1 MADDKKPQ
9 TLTAALRALANRW
22 TFNAREY
29 SREAKV
35 VDQASSN
42 AHYKRGLADGY
53 YQAALEMAEV
63 VRHFQSQQGQQQA
76 VTETGERR
84 AVPPPAAQTPRRETT
99 QTVPA
104 VKPATDNLPTR
115 RPSTDALAEP
125 ASAPAAPQELFM
137 AIKVA
142 EAVSILEYVG
152 IYPRELEQRKD
163 NSFYTVFSKWEPIM
177 PHERLEKLRSADPR
191 IVILDSGKTK
201 DGGDPWVVFAF
212 KNNGLLL

>member
-1 MADDKKPQ
+1 MADEKKPQ

-29 SREAKV
+29 AREAKV
-35 VDQASSN
+35 VDQANPN

-63 VRHFQSQQGQQQA
+63 VRQFQSQQPA
-76 VTETGERR
+76 TETGEKR
-84 AVPPPAAQTPRRETT
+84 AVPAPAAPALKRETP
-99 QTVPA
+99 QTVPGI
-104 VKPATDNLPTR
+104 KPATDTLPAS
-115 RPSTDALAEP
+115 RPLAGAMAEP
-125 ASAPAAPQELFM
+125 ASTQQELYM

-177 PHERLEKLRSADPR
+177 PHERLEKLKSADPR

-201 DGGDPWVVFAF
+201 DGGDPWVTFAF

>member
-1 MADDKKPQ
+1 MADEKKPQ

-35 VDQASSN
+35 VDQADPN
-42 AHYKRGLADGY
+42 AHYKRGLAEGY

-63 VRHFQSQQGQQQA
+63 VRHFQGQQQPA
-76 VTETGERR
+76 TETGEKR
-84 AVPPPAAQTPRRETT
+84 AAPPPAPRRETT
-99 QTVPA
+99 QTAPA
-104 VKPATDNLPTR
+104 VKPATNTLPAS
-115 RPSTDALAEP
+115 RPAADTLAEP
-125 ASAPAAPQELFM
+125 TATRQELYM

-152 IYPRELEQRKD
+152 IYPREIEQRKD

-177 PHERLEKLRSADPR
+177 PHERLEKLKAADPR

-201 DGGDPWVVFAF
+201 DGGDPWVTFAF

>member
-1 MADDKKPQ
+1 MADEKKPQ

-35 VDQASSN
+35 IDQANPN

-63 VRHFQSQQGQQQA
+63 VRHFQNQQQSQQQTA
-76 VTETGERR
+76 TETGKKR
-84 AVPPPAAQTPRRETT
+84 AVAPPAAPAPSHDTT
-99 QTVPA
+99 QAAPA
-104 VKPATDNLPTR
+104 IKPATNNLPASR
-115 RPSTDALAEP
+115 SATDTLAEP
-125 ASAPAAPQELFM
+125 ASANREPYM

-142 EAVSILEYVG
+142 EAVSILEYIG

-177 PHERLEKLRSADPR
+177 PHERLEKLKSADPR

-201 DGGDPWVVFAF
+201 DGGDPWVTFAF